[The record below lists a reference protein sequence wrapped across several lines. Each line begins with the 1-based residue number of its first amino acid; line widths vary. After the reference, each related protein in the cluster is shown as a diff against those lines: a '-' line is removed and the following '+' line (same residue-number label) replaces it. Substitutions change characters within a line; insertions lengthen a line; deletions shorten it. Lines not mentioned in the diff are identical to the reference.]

1 MTKNNYKQK
10 VLTLETR
17 IKVISDS
24 EIGLSQRCLPKEYD
38 CGKTQIQQI
47 LKK

>member
-1 MTKNNYKQK
+1 MTKNNYKQE

-24 EIGLSQRCLPKEYD
+24 ESGMFQRCLAEKYSY
-38 CGKTQIQQI
+38 GKTQIQ
-47 LKK
+47 